1 MKAGVKSAW
10 ARLRRALTAPWTG
23 NHRLGLG
30 LIIASAL
37 LTVAVALCGPSSVT
51 LKLGERVNLL
61 PPWYL
66 PVSWVQLN
74 EWVAVPVLWT
84 GIALGA
90 LGLLICWRA
99 VNLGWRPNNRRLFL
113 TGSVLSVLTCLV
125 PPLTS
130 ADVLMYAA
138 YGRLQVLGLNPYD
151 ITPAEIFRQEFDPV
165 LMVTERPWQDT
176 PSVYGPLASGS
187 QWLAAYLGNAN
198 MHNTVF
204 WLQMFALVPFLL
216 IGALVV
222 KLAHD
227 DHRTQTRAV
236 LFTVLNPLMIW
247 AVLAGAHNEAFTLV
261 FAIIGLYFIRRSSFV
276 AGLGIGLAGTV
287 KVSLV
292 FYGIAMAWGYRRDW
306 RKLVG
311 LTCGAAVPLVIAYG
325 FLVPRALLAAS
336 RNAGYISAGSWAPW
350 LQWSLGW
357 VIGDWAA
364 RGFIGWLGWGMMVV
378 IAWMLSVVLPWS
390 LVPGVPA
397 DRDPRR
403 DPLTI
408 AVRTSAILTASW
420 LVTSPYTLSWYDLTT
435 WVPLALLAAS
445 RLDVLMMWRGMWLS
459 VAYVTGRSVEF
470 SPAMRSVSG
479 FVRDWL
485 CSGAQVLVLVV
496 IVHWWW
502 TSGNR
507 LPQLPWLRR
516 RVAVADSPPVGAVA
530 PDR

>member
-1 MKAGVKSAW
+1 MPNPVQAAW
-10 ARLRRALTAPWTG
+10 GRLRPAFTAPWSG

-37 LTVAVALCGPSSVT
+37 VTIAVAFCGPSSVT
-51 LKLGERVNLL
+51 LKLGERINFL

-66 PVSWVQLN
+66 PVKWLPLG
-74 EWVAVPVLWT
+74 EWVAVPALWT

-99 VNLGWRPNNRRLFL
+99 VNLGWRPSNRRLFL
-113 TGSVLSVLTCLV
+113 TGSVLSIATSLV

-138 YGRLQVLGLNPYD
+138 YGRIQVLGLNPYD
-151 ITPAEIFRQEFDPV
+151 ITPAEIFRQEFDP
-165 LMVTERPWQDT
+165 LLIVTERPWQDT
-176 PSVYGPLASGS
+176 PSVYGPLASAS
-187 QWLAAYLGNAN
+187 QWLAAYLGGGN

-204 WLQMFALVPFLL
+204 WLQMFALLPFLL
-216 IGALVV
+216 IGALAVRM
-222 KLAHD
+222 AHD

-247 AVLAGAHNEAFTLV
+247 SELAGAHNEAFTLV
-261 FAIIGLYFIRRSSFV
+261 FAIVSLYFMRRSSFV

-311 LTCGAAVPLVIAYG
+311 LALGAAIPLVIAYG
-325 FLVPRALLAAS
+325 FIVPRALLAAG
-336 RNAGYISAGSWAPW
+336 RNTGYISAGSWAPW
-350 LQWSLGW
+350 LQWAMGW

-364 RGFIGWLGWGMMVV
+364 RGVIGWLGWVLMAVV
-378 IAWMLSVVLPWS
+378 AWMLSRVLPWR
-390 LVPGVPA
+390 LVPGVA
-397 DRDPRR
+397 NTLDPRR
-403 DPLTI
+403 DPLTVT
-408 AVRTSAILTASW
+408 VRTAAILTTAW
-420 LVTSPYTLSWYDLTT
+420 LVTSPYTLSWYDLIT
-435 WVPLALLAAS
+435 WVPLGLMAAT

-459 VAYVTGRSVEF
+459 IAYVTGRSVEF
-470 SPAMRSVSG
+470 SPTMQAVSV
-479 FVRDWL
+479 FLRDWL
-485 CSGAQVLVLVV
+485 CTGAQWMVLIL

-502 TSGNR
+502 TSAQRFPAVPAWVPRPGRGR
-507 LPQLPWLRR
+507 LE
-516 RVAVADSPPVGAVA
+516 AA
-530 PDR
+530 PH